1 MFKRFFSKS
10 GKKDSFDR
18 RVIIDSNAPIGSGGV
33 LSQTFGI
40 RIFDGTIAPFSK
52 SGESYPTKGSYS
64 FSTDEDLQDQITL
77 EFHRSSEVMATSESL
92 LGQLRI
98 RGYKLEAA
106 REPMIRVH
114 YELSNDQI
122 AIWVTNEKNNG
133 ELSISIVKNIAGSN
147 VH

>member
-1 MFKRFFSKS
+1 MFKKFFSKS
-10 GKKDSFDR
+10 RNKVPCGS
-18 RVIIDSNAPIGSGGV
+18 RVIIDANAPIGAQGV
-33 LSQTFGI
+33 LNQTFGI
-40 RIFDGTIAPFSK
+40 RIYDGTIAPFSK

-77 EFHRSSEVMATSESL
+77 EFHRSSETMATSESF

-98 RGYKLEAA
+98 RGYKLEGA
-106 REPMIRVH
+106 REPIVRVH

-122 AIWVTNEKNNG
+122 VVWVTNEKNNG
-133 ELSISIVKNIAGSN
+133 ELSVSIVKNSEGSS